1 MFSLGVA
8 RLAFATSAS
17 GRGHGIARLAA
28 IAATAGAGEIGEGE
42 ARDSDATATMD
53 TRFFD
58 TVHTPSRVMDVA
70 EHPDARK

>member
-1 MFSLGVA
+1 MP
-8 RLAFATSAS
+8 
-17 GRGHGIARLAA
+17 RLAA
-28 IAATAGAGEIGEGE
+28 IAPMPEQ
-42 ARDSDATATMD
+42 ARLARARHAIAIATATMD